1 MKKRNPERAT
11 FAELYQIYKPCLLRI
26 TGKNRNGDF
35 VNGAAFHIGHGCL
48 ATARHVV
55 DGVDVTEIV
64 SSDSHCVSP
73 VNIREMHFHENRD
86 IDLAILETDFS
97 LEHYMNSVMIIRV
110 DGRLRE
116 KVDYIPIGSHL
127 DYLMGDHFILSK
139 AMLLGFPPIPRASRP
154 VPFAVEVE
162 VNAIIHRYD
171 TPHPNFVISAVPR
184 GGFSGGPVFSDSRF
198 LLGIMTDSLYGAEQS
213 HEAGFAAAITVEPLL
228 QLIFSAGLECGKNSN
243 LAKDLIGNTKPQ
255 IERML
260 REGSSNELKKA

>member
-1 MKKRNPERAT
+1 MKKRKPERMT

-26 TGKNRNGDF
+26 TGKNQNGDL

-55 DGVDVTEIV
+55 DGVDIAEIV
-64 SSDSHCVSP
+64 SSDSHFVSP
-73 VNIREMHFHENRD
+73 IVIRKMHFHENRQ

-97 LEHYMNSVMIIRV
+97 LEHYMNSVMIIRR
-110 DGRLRE
+110 DGALRD
-116 KVDYIPIGSHL
+116 KVDHIPIGSHL
-127 DYLMGDHFILSK
+127 DYLISDDFVLSK
-139 AMLLGFPPIPRASRP
+139 AMLLGFPPIPRASGA

-184 GGFSGGPVFSDSRF
+184 GGFSGGPVFSDSRY
-198 LLGIMTDSLYGAEQS
+198 LLGIMTDSLHGGEQS
-213 HEAGFAAAITVEPLL
+213 YEAGFAAAITVEPLL
-228 QLIFSAGLECGKNSN
+228 ELIFSAGLECGKNSA
-243 LAKDLIGNTKPQ
+243 LAKDLIGAVKPQ

-260 REGSSNELKKA
+260 REGFSNKHNL